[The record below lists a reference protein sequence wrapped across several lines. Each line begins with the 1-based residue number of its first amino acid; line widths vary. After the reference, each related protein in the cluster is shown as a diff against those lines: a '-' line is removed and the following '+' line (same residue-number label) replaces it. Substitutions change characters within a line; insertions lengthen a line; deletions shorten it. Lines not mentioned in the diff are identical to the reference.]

1 MTIKNLEEIG
11 KRIRKSRKIMG
22 YSREEFAE
30 IIGISVR
37 FTADIELGKKG
48 MSLDTLIKICE
59 TLSVSADY
67 LIWGRGERDGDSIA
81 EITAFLD
88 DSEMKYAEELMRTF
102 VKAAADLK
110 SKKHIDK

>member
-1 MTIKNLEEIG
+1 MTEKIG
-11 KRIRKSRKIMG
+11 KRIREYREKLG
-22 YSREEFAE
+22 YTREQFAE
-30 IIGISVR
+30 KIEISVK

-102 VKAAADLK
+102 VKATADLK

>member
-1 MTIKNLEEIG
+1 MTEKIG
-11 KRIRKSRKIMG
+11 KRIREYREKLG
-22 YSREEFAE
+22 YTREQFAE
-30 IIGISVR
+30 KIEISVK

-67 LIWGRGERDGDSIA
+67 LIWGRGECDSNAIS
-81 EITAFLD
+81 EMTAFLD

-110 SKKHIDK
+110 SKKHINK